1 MQSYNSARIF
11 IFLLLIA
18 CFSFISKGNSTI
30 PSSYSKNDTIID
42 SKVSSSGNPSDSI
55 IQKKQ
60 SKIKLLSKEGIVYKQ
75 IARNS
80 EGNKKNAPDSAANKE
95 NYVKNTGKNKY
106 SVNESRELLIKL
118 SPNKNLNSLHSVN
131 LFPQL
136 SDKKAISK
144 LEFLNTIKQLNRLKK
159 EITENN
165 DQQKK
170 TNPVKWLLL
179 LIAAVVIVVILAF
192 FIKEFLTLFLIAF
205 MLVALVLLIG
215 FL

>member
-1 MQSYNSARIF
+1 MHCFNSARIF
-11 IFLLLIA
+11 KVFIMIA
-18 CFSFISKGNSTI
+18 CFSFISKGSLADPTI
-30 PSSYSKNDTIID
+30 YSKNDSINN
-42 SKVSSSGNPSDSI
+42 SKISSSDNPSDSI
-55 IQKKQ
+55 IKTKQ
-60 SKIKLLSKEGIVYKQ
+60 NKVKLLSKEGIVYKQ

-80 EGNKKNAPDSAANKE
+80 EGNKKNAPDSTANKE

-106 SVNESRELLIKL
+106 NVNEPGELLIKL
-118 SPNKNLNSLHSVN
+118 SPNKNLNSLPSVN

-159 EITENN
+159 EISDNN

-170 TNPVKWLLL
+170 TNPIKWLIL
-179 LIAAVVIVVILAF
+179 LIAAVIIIVILAF

-205 MLVALVLLIG
+205 MLVGLVLLIG